1 MAKVYLEPTD
11 TLFTIQN
18 NNVKVFGNNEH
29 QKVIVSEG
37 IIGFEGDQ
45 NIEEV
50 EFKKSS
56 ADYTYE
62 QAGNQLK
69 VFLSGSLIA
78 ILPIQDDTDGTKI
91 IFSNGSTEGTFTNGV
106 MKIGGASS
114 SAGSDGVGS
123 FEPKE
128 VIKAAPT
135 PTPTPSP
142 EPSPSPS
149 PAPSPTPDT
158 TPPSLTSSTPTDNAA
173 SVAVGENIVL
183 NFSETVT
190 AVTGKNITIKKTS
203 DDSTV
208 TTIDAADAQVSVSG
222 SAVTINPTSDLAAN
236 TEYYVLIEAGAF
248 RDGSSN
254 GYAGISS
261 ATALSFTTAASS
273 SAITYTPFATT
284 TLDSSDASTALV
296 IDSTYMI
303 VGDDE
308 ANALRVYDRS
318 GGAAVAEWSF
328 ETDLGLSDELDLEA
342 SAQIGSTLY
351 FLGSH
356 SNSSGGGEQNN
367 REHLFSATITGTGAA
382 TTFTY
387 VGKYSNFESDLA
399 TWDSSNAHGKGANY
413 YGLTASS
420 TSGVAPEAVNGF
432 SIEGMAASADGTKL
446 FLAFRAPQTSASARE
461 KALIVPVEVTGL
473 IGGSSATFGAPIELN
488 LGGRGI
494 RSIEKASDGSGYLII
509 AGPAGAASSSVANDF
524 RLFTWDGVGSTVTEL
539 NNDLDSLLSSTS
551 GSFETIAGLTSINT
565 GTAVELLQDNG
576 DTVWSGKSV
585 STASKSLPVA
595 EQQFQGNWI
604 NLGSAV
610 TDSTA
615 PLYEALSP
623 TKDSINI
630 AVGSNF
636 VITFNEAVKAG
647 SGNFVIKKTSDDS
660 VVQTIAATDSSQ
672 VSYAFNKVTI
682 NPTSDLSSSVQYYIE
697 ADTGSVVDHSGN
709 QWAGLHKSDS
719 TQYGFTTA
727 AATTTLNA
735 GDILF
740 VGANADSTDAFAF
753 VLLKDVLVGTQIG
766 FSDRNYSSSTG
777 MPATGESAF
786 MWTADTAY
794 KAGTIITIQ
803 PDVSAGTN
811 PTADKGSVQGAG
823 GGIGVSGETI
833 YAFQGSIA
841 SLADGAAGAITA
853 DRWLAS
859 INVGGAAAGDIP
871 TDISTATANISFAQD
886 NTRYN
891 GVFDVT
897 AANIAA
903 TTTNIKNTANYTTSD
918 SPAFTLT
925 NNGFFPKYDLLI
937 TEVNS
942 NASGVVGATT
952 NTDYFELYNYGS
964 SAIDLTGWKWTDSQ
978 GNVAAGT
985 VASFVGGTTIAA
997 GEKIVVI
1004 NKSAAGDVTNFKNVW
1019 GLDASI
1025 QVIAVGGPG
1034 FSTGDGVTVFD
1045 SQGRAV
1051 ATFNYMT
1058 SSFTTSDGQSIAPST
1073 RSDSAAVVSGHSGV
1087 AMGATDA
1094 KAAAVWDGVST
1105 SSPTYKYATA
1115 GAFGAYSQAT
1125 SANGTGSP
1133 GVVGIDL
1140 KGTAGDDTLTS
1151 TANLDTMSGL
1161 AGNDSF
1167 VFATGSY
1174 GSLAPSVN
1182 VFDTISDWSVTDK
1195 IDFGA
1200 TTLALVN
1207 EGVDTSAGQ
1216 AAISATGL
1224 ASFHTDDDTL
1234 AERIVAV
1241 EAGMTAAT
1249 QTAGE
1254 VAVFAQGSDSYVFV
1268 SDGVAGVGANDVL
1281 IKISGVAVS
1290 TGFVVTA
1297 GDITAIS

>member
-29 QKVIVSEG
+29 QKVIVAEG
-37 IIGFEGDQ
+37 VVGFEGDQ
-45 NIEEV
+45 NLEEV

-69 VFLSGSLIA
+69 VFLDGSLIA
-78 ILPIQDDTDGTKI
+78 ILPLQGDTDGTKLV
-91 IFSNGSTEGTFTNGV
+91 FSNGSTEGTFANGV

-128 VIKAAPT
+128 VIKTAPT

-149 PAPSPTPDT
+149 PAPSPAPDT
-158 TPPSLTSSTPTDNAA
+158 TPPSLTSSTPTDNAV

-236 TEYYVLIEAGAF
+236 TECYVLIEAGAF

-328 ETDLGLSDELDLEA
+328 ATDLGIAANELDLEA

-367 REHLFSATITGTGAA
+367 REYLFSATITGTGAA

-387 VGKYSNFESDLA
+387 VGKYSNLESDLA

-473 IGGSSATFGAPIELN
+473 IGGSSATFGAPVELN

-524 RLFTWDGVGSTVTEL
+524 RLFTWDGSSSTVTEL

-585 STASKSLPVA
+585 STASKSLPAA

-604 NLGSAV
+604 NLGSTV

-660 VVQTIAATDSSQ
+660 VVQTISAADTTQ
-672 VSYAFNKVTI
+672 VGYAYNKVTI
-682 NPTSDLSSSVQYYIE
+682 NPTSDLNNSVQYYIE

-794 KAGTIITIQ
+794 KAGTIVTIQ

-823 GGIGVSGETI
+823 GGIGASGETI

-871 TDISTATANISFAQD
+871 TDISTATANISFTQD
-886 NTRYN
+886 NARYN

-897 AANIAA
+897 AAYIAA

-918 SPAFTLT
+918 STAFTLT

-942 NASGVVGATT
+942 NAMGG
-952 NTDYFELYNYGS
+952 DFFELYNYGS
-964 SAIDLTGWKWTDSQ
+964 TSIDLSGWKWIDS
-978 GNVAAGT
+978 AGT
-985 VASFVGGTTIAA
+985 WSTSTAIGSVTIAA
-997 GEKIVVI
+997 GEKLVVV
-1004 NKSAAGDVTNFKNVW
+1004 SETTDT
-1019 GLDASI
+1019 
-1025 QVIAVGGPG
+1025 
-1034 FSTGDGVTVFD
+1034 T
-1045 SQGRAV
+1045 
-1051 ATFNYMT
+1051 
-1058 SSFTTSDGQSIAPST
+1058 SFTTAWGSMSNVVASNGAGLGKQDAVVVFDAQGRVVVAFNYHNTVSVNASDGQTIASVART
-1073 RSDSAAVVSGHSGV
+1073 DGASVVLDQHAGK
-1087 AMGATDA
+1087 AMGGSDA
-1094 KAAAVWDGVST
+1094 KASAIWDGVST
-1105 SSPTYKYATA
+1105 SSPTYKSATA

-1140 KGTAGDDTLTS
+1140 KGTAGDDMLTS

-1161 AGNDSF
+1161 AGNNSF

-1182 VFDTISDWSVTDK
+1182 VFDTISDWSAGTNK

-1200 TTLALVN
+1200 TTLTLVS

-1281 IKISGVAVS
+1281 IKILGVAVS
-1290 TGFVVTA
+1290 TGLVVTA